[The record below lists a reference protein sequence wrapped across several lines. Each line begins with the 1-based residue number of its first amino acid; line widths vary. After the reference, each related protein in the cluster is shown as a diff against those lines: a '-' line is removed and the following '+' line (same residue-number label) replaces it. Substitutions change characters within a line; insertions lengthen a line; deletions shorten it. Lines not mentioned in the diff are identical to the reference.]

1 MSSDTLETDAPIC
14 GETVLSVA
22 PVYGPIM
29 RYGRLISARTRK
41 GRVAFRYDQVDRA
54 IAAILAHQNAFD
66 TALIEFF
73 EDNGWR
79 VDASAPEL
87 DGLKKVRKLGAVV
100 DFPEIKLMRG
110 NTVVVVRSGATVCV
124 DGRAA
129 LEDLDP
135 SDFAG
140 TRGDG
145 VVFLSRRSN
154 LRLYSKMWLRSVL
167 VTYNGRA
174 CCDLDVGAY
183 LTFAEEFE
191 RTSALALEALNA
203 PYLSVLADLLD
214 MDKNRINLR
223 TKHQISNLTVNG
235 EHDSL
240 RWMYD
245 QIEADAFVVTGCD
258 TLKRTAYYDTFDAFF
273 TFMMKQLEPEV
284 VSIGC
289 ENLYTF
295 DREFSKGVFAINVS
309 DDMTR
314 VYGIAH
320 SPFWTAKDLKSGEKP
335 SAWKQSPGNSLGAV
349 AMTGVASKF

>member
-29 RYGRLISARTRK
+29 RYGRLIAARTRK

-145 VVFLSRRSN
+145 VVFISRRSN

-174 CCDLDVGAY
+174 CCAKPSQ
-183 LTFAEEFE
+183 
-191 RTSALALEALNA
+191 RKS
-203 PYLSVLADLLD
+203 
-214 MDKNRINLR
+214 
-223 TKHQISNLTVNG
+223 
-235 EHDSL
+235 
-240 RWMYD
+240 
-245 QIEADAFVVTGCD
+245 
-258 TLKRTAYYDTFDAFF
+258 
-273 TFMMKQLEPEV
+273 
-284 VSIGC
+284 
-289 ENLYTF
+289 
-295 DREFSKGVFAINVS
+295 
-309 DDMTR
+309 R
-314 VYGIAH
+314 VYC
-320 SPFWTAKDLKSGEKP
+320 
-335 SAWKQSPGNSLGAV
+335 NY
-349 AMTGVASKF
+349 